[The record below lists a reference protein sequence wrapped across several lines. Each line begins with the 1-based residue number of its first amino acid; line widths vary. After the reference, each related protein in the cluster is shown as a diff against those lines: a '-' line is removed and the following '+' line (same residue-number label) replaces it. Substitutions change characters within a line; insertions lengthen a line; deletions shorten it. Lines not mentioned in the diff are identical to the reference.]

1 MYDGIKLELASTP
14 PDSPML
20 GDECLVADHYEGE
33 NVNENYTKVQ
43 EKLEEALRALN
54 GYVHV
59 IVNKENIVQDL
70 ISIYKDSTILEKKA
84 VVGKEGA
91 EASGDGL
98 LREIYSLFWDSFLSQ
113 SDGDSEHSIPILPN
127 LNQEDYVNVGRI
139 LTHQFVLCLEIFFL
153 LQYVH
158 RRLFFC
164 SSYLTHRVNVLLRL
178 RSRRIQETRAPV
190 NRTD

>member
-1 MYDGIKLELASTP
+1 
-14 PDSPML
+14 ML

-33 NVNENYTKVQ
+33 NVNENYTKVK

-59 IVNKENIVQDL
+59 IVDKENIVQDL

-139 LTHQFVLCLEIFFL
+139 LTHQFVLCFEIFFL
-153 LQYVH
+153 LQSVH
-158 RRLFFC
+158 RRLFFAHHI
-164 SSYLTHRVNVLLRL
+164 SRPGGGTPSYGLYRYVRPQRVWFF
-178 RSRRIQETRAPV
+178 SRFGHK
-190 NRTD
+190 

>member
-1 MYDGIKLELASTP
+1 MYDGIELELASTP
-14 PDSPML
+14 PDSLML

-33 NVNENYTKVQ
+33 DVNENYTKVKG
-43 EKLEEALRALN
+43 KLEEALRALN

-98 LREIYSLFWDSFLSQ
+98 LRDIYSLFWDSFLSQ
-113 SDGDSEHSIPILPN
+113 SDGDI
-127 LNQEDYVNVGRI
+127 
-139 LTHQFVLCLEIFFL
+139 QFFQI
-153 LQYVH
+153 
-158 RRLFFC
+158 
-164 SSYLTHRVNVLLRL
+164 S
-178 RSRRIQETRAPV
+178 TRK
-190 NRTD
+190 TM